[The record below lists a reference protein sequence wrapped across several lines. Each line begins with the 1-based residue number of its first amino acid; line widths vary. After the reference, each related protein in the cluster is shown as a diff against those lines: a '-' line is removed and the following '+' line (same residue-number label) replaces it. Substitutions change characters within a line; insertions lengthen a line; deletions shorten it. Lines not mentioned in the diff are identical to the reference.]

1 MLSQSEDFFKNPTS
15 TLVTVFSWT
24 YGDKV
29 ALIGDACHA
38 IVPLLWT
45 RYECCFED
53 ISILCNEMM
62 KNMRGLGDC
71 FPEYEKSRKP
81 NADAIAELY
90 RNFLEMSSK
99 LRMINFYQKK

>member
-1 MLSQSEDFFKNPTS
+1 
-15 TLVTVFSWT
+15 
-24 YGDKV
+24 
-29 ALIGDACHA
+29 
-38 IVPLLWT
+38 
-45 RYECCFED
+45 
-53 ISILCNEMM
+53 
-62 KNMRGLGDC
+62 MRGLGDC